1 MKNVF
6 DIDSLI
12 KIFQKERESRQ
23 WSHTTARSELGSLI
37 GAMRRY
43 DGHVLQAAFGMSRL
57 PQKII
62 DFAHSIE
69 KLMYQQFVPQQNS
82 LTPEDVGKAIS
93 NAVLADDTE
102 VAAFMI
108 MMWGAAARPGDVEQ
122 LHKKD
127 ICLESDQLTIT
138 FCRGKAV
145 VARGGPF
152 TVHSTG
158 GPWRPILAEFLRKA
172 TEAPFSQSTA
182 RRRARIRRYVGSRFG
197 LRSWRRGALQAIGK
211 AGVPE
216 DVLRHFSGHKSLSM
230 LLRYLGWGRWYGRM
244 ATEGRKAAAVLWY

>member
-1 MKNVF
+1 MKDVF

-12 KIFQKERESRQ
+12 KVFQKERESRQ

-102 VAAFMI
+102 VC
-108 MMWGAAARPGDVEQ
+108 GVYEYDVG
-122 LHKKD
+122 
-127 ICLESDQLTIT
+127 S
-138 FCRGKAV
+138 G
-145 VARGGPF
+145 
-152 TVHSTG
+152 ST
-158 GPWRPILAEFLRKA
+158 
-172 TEAPFSQSTA
+172 S
-182 RRRARIRRYVGSRFG
+182 RRYRTIVQERYMSRV
-197 LRSWRRGALQAIGK
+197 RSTDNYILQ
-211 AGVPE
+211 
-216 DVLRHFSGHKSLSM
+216 
-230 LLRYLGWGRWYGRM
+230 
-244 ATEGRKAAAVLWY
+244 RKRQ